1 MRNTTGREVKL
12 ASLRSELSAVIEQ
25 LRQGTSFR
33 GLEVDIALK
42 HLEHALA
49 ELDAVLA
56 REGDP
61 WTI

>member
-12 ASLRSELSAVIEQ
+12 ESLRSELSAVIEQ

-56 REGDP
+56 RDSDP
-61 WTI
+61 RRI